1 MQSPSPSRFDF
12 YTLCV
17 CGRVRVTQSVV
28 SGDLEGKVRRCLF
41 VHTPHIV
48 MTKISLKNQQSL
60 LLNMFIPCM
69 TQDPTPLEFTLLYDV
84 LHSVVFILSTRM
96 DLATNSKILYW
107 FYVWS
112 RLALCVEIAAGLLS
126 RGGKME
132 SSETIYNS

>member
-1 MQSPSPSRFDF
+1 
-12 YTLCV
+12 
-17 CGRVRVTQSVV
+17 
-28 SGDLEGKVRRCLF
+28 
-41 VHTPHIV
+41 
-48 MTKISLKNQQSL
+48 
-60 LLNMFIPCM
+60 MFIPCM